1 MLSLVLWNIL
11 DRGVGSFYDVS
22 IEGRGQQPGSN
33 REERNRTMS
42 ARDKDA
48 RICLNL
54 KSRGIDLPESQA
66 RILRRAA
73 LTLQRWG

>member
-1 MLSLVLWNIL
+1 
-11 DRGVGSFYDVS
+11 
-22 IEGRGQQPGSN
+22 
-33 REERNRTMS
+33 MS